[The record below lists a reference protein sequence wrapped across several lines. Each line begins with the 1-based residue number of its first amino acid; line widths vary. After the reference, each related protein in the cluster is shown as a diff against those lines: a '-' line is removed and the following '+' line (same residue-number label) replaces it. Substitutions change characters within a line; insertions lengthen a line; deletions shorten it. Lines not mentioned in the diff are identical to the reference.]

1 MHQVFLYISSLFLHD
16 SDVKLPTFTL
26 RRAKTS
32 DDEILFIFLNLDMG
46 HFFYYVIQLYF
57 GGGLINQ
64 CGLRSKETSVFAWF
78 HLISIFYTMKF
89 FSLSPDLQVSVFL
102 IIYR

>member
-16 SDVKLPTFTL
+16 SDVTLPTFTL

-32 DDEILFIFLNLDMG
+32 DDEILFIFLNLNMG

-57 GGGLINQ
+57 GGGGLINHR
-64 CGLRSKETSVFAWF
+64 GLWSKETSLFA
-78 HLISIFYTMKF
+78 
-89 FSLSPDLQVSVFL
+89 
-102 IIYR
+102 

>member
-1 MHQVFLYISSLFLHD
+1 MHVHQVFLYISSLFLHD

-57 GGGLINQ
+57 GGVLLITVV
-64 CGLRSKETSVFAWF
+64 CGQKKPLCL
-78 HLISIFYTMKF
+78 HGSI
-89 FSLSPDLQVSVFL
+89 
-102 IIYR
+102 

>member
-16 SDVKLPTFTL
+16 NDVKLPTFTL

-32 DDEILFIFLNLDMG
+32 DDEILFIFLNLDVG

-57 GGGLINQ
+57 GGVLLTIVV
-64 CGLRSKETSVFAWF
+64 CGQKKPVFAWF
-78 HLISIFYTMKF
+78 HLISIFNTMKF
-89 FSLSPDLQVSVFL
+89 FSLSTDLQVSVFL

>member
-1 MHQVFLYISSLFLHD
+1 MHQVFLYISLLFLHD

-46 HFFYYVIQLYF
+46 HFFYYVIELYF
-57 GGGLINQ
+57 GGGGVLLTTVV
-64 CGLRSKETSVFAWF
+64 CGQKKPLCL
-78 HLISIFYTMKF
+78 HGSI
-89 FSLSPDLQVSVFL
+89 
-102 IIYR
+102 